1 MTLPRIRP
9 MTLADVEPA
18 AAAILRADWGD
29 RRTWF
34 EFTTSH
40 VACRSIVAV
49 DDGEVV
55 GTGVGTANGHVG
67 WVGTIFVADAHRGHG
82 LGRALTEAVIVG
94 LEDVGCRTLLLVSTR
109 LGRPLY
115 ERLGFEL
122 QTWYVTMEAAGTDVP
137 AEPTVRAFEAD
148 DLDAMAA
155 LDHLA
160 TGEDRRHL
168 LERFASPTTARV
180 LTLNDGTPEAFVIRA
195 PWGGGATIASSSD
208 AAIQLLQARRASIDA
223 ARRIRAG
230 IPAHNSAGI
239 ERLERLGWSHA
250 YEAPRMIRGE
260 ALKWMPEAIW
270 GQFNM
275 ALG

>member
-9 MTLADVEPA
+9 MTPADVDPA
-18 AAAILRADWGD
+18 TELILQADWGD

-40 VACRSIVAV
+40 AACRSIVAV

-67 WVGTIFVADAHRGHG
+67 WVGTIFVADARRGRG
-82 LGRALTEAVIVG
+82 LGRALTEAVMVG
-94 LEDVGCRTLLLVSTR
+94 LEEVGCSTLLLVSTR

-137 AEPTVRAFEAD
+137 AEPAVRTFDAD
-148 DLDAMAA
+148 DLDAMSA
-155 LDHLA
+155 LDRLA

-180 LTLNDGTPEAFVIRA
+180 LTLSDGAPDAFVIRA

-208 AAIQLLQARRASIDA
+208 SAVRLLQARRASVDA
-223 ARRIRAG
+223 AHRVRAG
-230 IPAHNSAGI
+230 IPAQNAAGI
-239 ERLERLGWSHA
+239 ARLERLGWTHA
-250 YEAPRMIRGE
+250 YEAPRMVRGK
-260 ALKWMPEAIW
+260 ALDWMPEAIW

>member
-1 MTLPRIRP
+1 MTDIRP
-9 MTLADVEPA
+9 MTPADVDRATER
-18 AAAILRADWGD
+18 ILQADWGD

-40 VACRSIVAV
+40 AACRSIVAV
-49 DDGEVV
+49 SDGEVV

-67 WVGTIFVADAHRGHG
+67 WVGTIFVADAYRGHG
-82 LGRALTEAVIVG
+82 LGRALTEAVIVE

-122 QTWYVTMEAAGTDVP
+122 QTWYVTMEAAGSDGV
-137 AEPTVRAFEAD
+137 ADLAVRAFD
-148 DLDAMAA
+148 GGDLDAMAA
-155 LDHLA
+155 LDGAA

-180 LTLNDGTPEAFVIRA
+180 LTLNDGTPAFVIRA

-223 ARRIRAG
+223 ARRVRAG
-230 IPAHNSAGI
+230 MPAQNWVGI

-260 ALKWMPEAIW
+260 ALDWRPEAIW